1 MPNKLRTL
9 SGSDLVSI
17 FEKHGFIIKS
27 QSGSHIKMHNNQGG
41 IILIPNHK
49 EIRKGTLKA
58 IINQSSKYISQ
69 EDLQNLFYTE

>member
-9 SGSDLVSI
+9 SGSDLVSF
-17 FEKHGFIIKS
+17 FEKHGFNTKS
-27 QSGSHIKMHNNQGG
+27 QTGSHIKMHNSSGK

-58 IINQSSKYISQ
+58 IFSQALSIIS
-69 EDLQNLFYTE
+69 EKELREYFYTE